1 MAFCKMKLVEVLR
14 VLDESNIRLVD
25 SYSGKVMFENKTDK
39 VPWDL
44 ADREVYQMYVYNNIL
59 RVEIIWE

>member
-14 VLDESNIRLVD
+14 ILDESNIRLVD

-44 ADREVYQMYVYNNIL
+44 ADREVYQMCV
-59 RVEIIWE
+59 